1 MPPSTWRNDVR
12 PPRLSKQSVCE
23 AERGL
28 PLQVSCYGKKVQVA
42 PCCRCTVMSEQP
54 GTSTWWGK
62 GRYKY
67 MNGKTTEKEPPEPP
81 GQRYDDAYSDSDEEE
96 KLEKKLDA
104 KPVPVMPL
112 GPAPSSSCE
121 GSAASSPAMPVVM
134 DLTGDD

>member
-1 MPPSTWRNDVR
+1 M
-12 PPRLSKQSVCE
+12 
-23 AERGL
+23 
-28 PLQVSCYGKKVQVA
+28 A
-42 PCCRCTVMSEQP
+42 PCCRCTELSEQP

-67 MNGKTTEKEPPEPP
+67 MNGKTSDIEPSEPPA
-81 GQRYDDAYSDSDEEE
+81 QLHVDADSDEEE

-112 GPAPSSSCE
+112 GSALSSSCG
-121 GSAASSPAMPVVM
+121 GSDASSSAMPVVM